1 MSESKYNSLKWIST
15 LTCSYMKS
23 FSQGKH
29 FSVISDQYCII
40 HKNSSYLTMEQ
51 PRIIY
56 NNESPLKG
64 RKQLIKEKNM
74 KAI

>member
-40 HKNSSYLTMEQ
+40 HKNSSFDNGAAKNNN
-51 PRIIY
+51 